1 MKKKYYVLF
10 MLFFCFSSLFAS
22 KGTKMYV
29 SVDKTELK
37 NSPSFLG
44 KNLEAIFYGDEV
56 IVLEEKGKWKKVQL
70 SSDSWIEGW
79 INESSLTK
87 KKIVVSDSRLSVSTE
102 ELALA
107 GKGFNADI
115 EAQYKKEGNLNYQ
128 DVDVV
133 EKNMI
138 SFENVLDFMI
148 DGKLENQVVDGE

>member
-1 MKKKYYVLF
+1 
-10 MLFFCFSSLFAS
+10 
-22 KGTKMYV
+22 MYV

-37 NSPSFLG
+37 NSPSFFG

-148 DGKLENQVVDGE
+148 DGKLENQVVDGEE

>member
-1 MKKKYYVLF
+1 
-10 MLFFCFSSLFAS
+10 
-22 KGTKMYV
+22 MYV

>member
-1 MKKKYYVLF
+1 
-10 MLFFCFSSLFAS
+10 MLIFCFSSLFAS

-29 SVDKTELK
+29 LVDKTELK
-37 NSPSFLG
+37 SSPSFFG

-148 DGKLENQVVDGE
+148 DGKLENQVVDGEE

>member
-1 MKKKYYVLF
+1 
-10 MLFFCFSSLFAS
+10 
-22 KGTKMYV
+22 MYV

-37 NSPSFLG
+37 NSPSFFG
-44 KNLEAIFYGDEV
+44 KTLEAIFYGDEV